1 MIHVLIM
8 SRPLSPTCVGDR
20 WRQRGFGDPLV
31 VSCAAP
37 VANLSAYLMATTWF
51 RCSACRV
58 VCSSRRYPECSAE
71 DGNCVSTR
79 LLSFRFPLLTSV
91 PALIATLDAVPLAT
105 FVSMSHEL
113 LFFYGIGDVSSL
125 EKVSMGILHFDEL
138 RCRRQWQI
146 RQVTI
151 RA

>member
-1 MIHVLIM
+1 MV
-8 SRPLSPTCVGDR
+8 STCFD
-20 WRQRGFGDPLV
+20 DPLV

-58 VCSSRRYPECSAE
+58 VCSSRRHPECSAE

-91 PALIATLDAVPLAT
+91 PALIATLEAVPLAT

-113 LFFYGIGDVSSL
+113 LFFYGIGDVSRWRRCLWVSFILTSCVAGGNGRYGKLRFEL
-125 EKVSMGILHFDEL
+125 EKIMFIDYSWCLSS
-138 RCRRQWQI
+138 
-146 RQVTI
+146 
-151 RA
+151 